1 MKYSLNIYGQ
11 NDTIVKI
18 YETNI
23 VPWGVFVKAAAL
35 QDELKD
41 KSMIQQLECVGEL
54 LQSIFVGLSREEL
67 YQADAGDVMNV
78 FAQIVRNS
86 NNIGSTKNA

>member
-54 LQSIFVGLSREEL
+54 LQSIFVGLSHEEL